1 MKVLNRGETL
11 KSLLLAFKNKKRGVL
26 LVLSYLVISI
36 GIILFVLALLTSK
49 SSLGF
54 VFLSGFFTILLFPLS
69 IVFSYLIMMEKRPFL
84 SEERIMALIFFLYFT
99 GFCYLVYYKP
109 DHDLKQVIPNNQMV
123 LDLIN
128 TERIGTFCSKE
139 LDPKEINLEHAAEF
153 NPATKHLD
161 LNIFL
166 NPEEFISDKEYEDPD
181 RFAKCIRLFRYLP
194 NDELYHES
202 RAAKTVTLTAY
213 WGKEIIYK
221 ENYSRKSNGYNF
233 EYKIQTNDPKLIVK
247 DNKWWIR
254 STIDNTTRDIFVKD
268 AMGSIDYEY

>member
-1 MKVLNRGETL
+1 MKVLNRSETL

-36 GIILFVLALLTSK
+36 GIILFFLALLTSK

-54 VFLSGFFTILLFPLS
+54 VFLSVFFTIFLFPLS
-69 IVFSYLIMMEKRPFL
+69 IVFSYLLMMEKRPFL
-84 SEERIMALIFFLYFT
+84 SEERIMALIFFLYFM
-99 GFCYLVYYKP
+99 GFCYLVFYKP
-109 DHDLKQVIPNNQMV
+109 GYDLKQVIPNNQMV

-128 TERIGTFCSKE
+128 TERIGTFGSKE
-139 LDPKEINLEHAAEF
+139 LDPKDINLEHAAEF

-166 NPEEFISDKEYEDPD
+166 NPEGFISDKEYEDPD
-181 RFAKCIRLFRYLP
+181 RFAKCIRLI
-194 NDELYHES
+194 LYIPEDLYTKS
-202 RAAKTVTLTAY
+202 RAAKSLILTAY
-213 WGKEIIYK
+213 WGNEIIYK
-221 ENYSRKSNGYNF
+221 ENYTRTSYRYSPDKINF
-233 EYKIQTNDPKLIVK
+233 PKLIVK

-268 AMGSIDYEY
+268 AMSSIDYEY